1 MKNKTTLTI
10 MIIIFIILMAGCGPS
25 PEEQAATAAA
35 MTAAAATNT
44 PMPSATP
51 IPPTPV
57 PYDLTVIVLDDK
69 DNPINEA
76 NVILPESGDEQ
87 PVQTDL
93 DGRVSWMDLPG
104 ETISLFTSSQGYAK
118 LEQTSTIERG
128 SNEIKLVMERDPF
141 QILPAE
147 ACEPGQDLLYLEDFE
162 DGDAQEWQ
170 DLERPKWSFGDDE
183 INGKTL
189 SLYNPDSGASTQYPA
204 EFGNAVWSFDI
215 KMNGLVDMHINW
227 HFKESDDGLSRYL
240 VAYKSNEH
248 FQMHFIAP
256 GTGYGLGEVSPP
268 VFEEGTWYR
277 FSFAYYDGKLDVWA
291 DNKLILGVDHK
302 ETLIET
308 GGFGF
313 MIEPQEGLAL
323 DNVVVCGLN
332 EPFQPV
338 VEETQ

>member
-10 MIIIFIILMAGCGPS
+10 MIIILIILMAGCRPS
-25 PEEQAATAAA
+25 PEEQAASAAA

-44 PMPSATP
+44 PVPSATP

-69 DNPINEA
+69 DNPIKEA

-87 PVQTDL
+87 PIQTDL
-93 DGRVSWMDLPG
+93 DGQVSWMDLPG
-104 ETISLFTSSQGYAK
+104 DTISLIASSQGYAI
-118 LEQTSTIERG
+118 LEQTSSIERG
-128 SNEIKLVMERDPF
+128 SNEVILVMERDPF

-147 ACEPGQDLLYLEDFE
+147 ACGPGQDLLYLEDFE

-189 SLYNPDSGASTQYPA
+189 SLYTPDSVASTQYQA

-215 KMNGLVDMHINW
+215 KMNGPVDLHINW
-227 HFKESDDGLSRYL
+227 HSKESEDGSSRYF

-248 FQMHFIAP
+248 FQLHFMAP

-268 VFEEGTWYR
+268 VFEEGSWHR
-277 FSFAYYDGKLDVWA
+277 FSFAYFDGKLDVWA
-291 DNKLILGVDHK
+291 DNILILGVDHK
-302 ETLIET
+302 DQPIEN
-308 GGFGF
+308 GGFSYI
-313 MIEPQEGLAL
+313 IEPGEGLAL

-338 VEETQ
+338 VEEAQ